1 MLTAVYRFGRL
12 TAILLAVAALV
23 GATLLTRITSAAAG
37 GECPTVHENG
47 DVTYENCNN
56 DDTEDPGGGGDG
68 DGGGGPG
75 CVKPAVVT
83 SPYGDYFWCEG
94 EFWCQGM
101 ESVTEPPEPP
111 PTPESVYVMYDCLP
125 PDWTGPTDSRGRQGN
140 RWITPGENEP
150 PSLEQRAER
159 AYGLLR
165 APAFDLAF
173 DPSGRTY
180 VGADTTF
187 WAEGPADDSFRGTEA
202 LGLVAEAYNGQ
213 VEVDPGDGSGN
224 ITCGWAVSQASGCV
238 KNYGHPSVDGTSV
251 DVDGQPAHT
260 AQAQLTFDVRFLLNG
275 RAINI
280 PGLDAEFMTW
290 ETGWEQTPV
299 PVGEVQVIVE

>member
-12 TAILLAVAALV
+12 AAILLAVAGLV
-23 GATLLTRITSAAAG
+23 GGILLTRITPAAAA
-37 GECPTVHENG
+37 GECPTYHENG
-47 DVTYENCNN
+47 DITYENCNN

-68 DGGGGPG
+68 GGGGDPE
-75 CVKPAVVT
+75 CEKPDVVT
-83 SPYGDYFWCEG
+83 NPYGDFFWCEG
-94 EFWCQGM
+94 EIWCQGTVA
-101 ESVTEPPEPP
+101 VTEPPADAPPKPSEDAEWVFFTCWNETEAVEQGFEWHSPGEDDP
-111 PTPESVYVMYDCLP
+111 PT
-125 PDWTGPTDSRGRQGN
+125 
-140 RWITPGENEP
+140 
-150 PSLEQRAER
+150 LEERAER

-187 WAEGPADDSFRGTEA
+187 WVDGPTGDTYTGTEA

-238 KNYGHPSVDGTSV
+238 KNYDHPSVDGTSV
-251 DVDGQPAHT
+251 DADGQPAHT

-299 PVGEVQVIVE
+299 PVGEIQVIVE